1 MIISYGAQ
9 QFKGQS
15 QQCRRR
21 APSTFLV
28 SDGTWQRS
36 CTFTEYKG
44 ELARVFFSHSE
55 RGRRFLPGVLVG
67 EKLKTV
73 GGSENVNERLSSSMI
88 GTMIRRVGI
97 GGIRVTAVTSAGEE
111 FPSSLIFLKKPK

>member
-44 ELARVFFSHSE
+44 ELARVFFSIQKGGVGFFQVFWL
-55 RGRRFLPGVLVG
+55 GRNSKRLEGQ
-67 EKLKTV
+67 KT
-73 GGSENVNERLSSSMI
+73 
-88 GTMIRRVGI
+88 
-97 GGIRVTAVTSAGEE
+97 
-111 FPSSLIFLKKPK
+111 